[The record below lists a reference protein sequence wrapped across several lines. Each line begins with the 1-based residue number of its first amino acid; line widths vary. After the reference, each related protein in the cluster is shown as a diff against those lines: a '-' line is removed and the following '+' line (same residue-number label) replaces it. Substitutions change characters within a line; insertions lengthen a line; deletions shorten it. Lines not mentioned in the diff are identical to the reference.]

1 MLSALAIRDVVL
13 IDRMDLA
20 FEPGLCV
27 LTGETGA
34 GKSILLD
41 SLGLAL
47 GARADAGL
55 IRPGAEQASVT
66 AGFEVAAGHP
76 ALALLADQEI
86 EAEGGEVLLRRSL
99 TADGRSRAFVNDQPV
114 SVGFLRRLG
123 ESLAEIQGQF
133 AQQGLLEPDN
143 HRQLLDDYGRTGTA
157 CDATA
162 QCYQVWREAEA
173 AHGRRV
179 RELAESRREEE
190 ALRAIHEELE
200 QLDPQAGEESTLESQ
215 RKLLLNAGRI
225 GEALSLAMTEL
236 AGSEDT
242 ASQGCAQEALAR
254 ALRALEKIAGQAEDR
269 LEDALAGLERAA
281 AEVEEALV
289 SLHDFAADM
298 DLDPAE
304 LATLEERYFA
314 LKDAGRKF
322 GRSGDDLAALR
333 DELADKL
340 SLLAGGEDDLA
351 ELAERAAKARTRYLD
366 AAGALSKLRRKAAKE
381 LDKAVAKELPP
392 LKLEKAQFVTNLE
405 ALSEEQWSAKGMDQV
420 TFLVATLP
428 GRAPGLLGKIAS
440 GGELSRILL
449 ALKVCLAQVGGDKSL
464 IFDEV
469 DSGIGGATAQA
480 VGERLE
486 CLTRNRQVLVVTHS
500 PQVAARG
507 SQHWRITK
515 SARKGDVL
523 ARVEALE
530 PESRREEIARMLAG
544 AKVTDEARAAARRL
558 IEPEPA

>member
-13 IDRMDLA
+13 IDRMDLL

-66 AGFEVAAGHP
+66 ARFEVAAGHP
-76 ALALLADQEI
+76 AIALLTEQKVAAEDGEI
-86 EAEGGEVLLRRSL
+86 ILRRSL
-99 TADGRSRAFVNDQPV
+99 APDGRSRAFVNDQPV

-123 ESLAEIQGQF
+123 ECLAEVQGQF

-143 HRQLLDDYGRTGTA
+143 HRQILDDFAKAERA

-162 QCYQVWREAEA
+162 TAHQAWREAEA
-173 AHGRRV
+173 AHARRA
-179 RELAESRREEE
+179 RELAESRREEN
-190 ALRAIHEELE
+190 ALRAMHEELQ
-200 QLDPQAGEESTLESQ
+200 QLDPKAGEESALDSR
-215 RKLLLNAGRI
+215 RKLLLNAERI
-225 GEALSLAMTEL
+225 GEALSQAMTAL
-236 AGSEDT
+236 AGNDDPAAPGS
-242 ASQGCAQEALAR
+242 AQENLAR
-254 ALRALEKIAGQAEDR
+254 ALRALEKIAGQAGGR
-269 LEDALAGLERAA
+269 LDDSLAGLERAA
-281 AEVEEALV
+281 AEIEATLV
-289 SLHDFAADM
+289 SLNDFGSDM
-298 DLDPAE
+298 NRDPAE
-304 LATLEERYFA
+304 LAKLEERYFA
-314 LKDAGRKF
+314 LKDAGRKY
-322 GRSGDDLAALR
+322 GCSGDDLEALQE
-333 DELADKL
+333 ELAGKL
-340 SLLAGGEDDLA
+340 ALLEGGQNDLD
-351 ELAERAAKARTRYLD
+351 ELAERAAKARRSYVE
-366 AAGALSKLRRKAAKE
+366 AATALSELRQRAAKT

-392 LKLEKAQFVTNLE
+392 LKLEKARFLTRLE
-405 ALSEEQWSAKGMDQV
+405 TLPEQDWSARGMDQV

-428 GRAPGLLGKIAS
+428 GRPPGPLGKIAS
-440 GGELSRILL
+440 GGELSRFQL
-449 ALKVCLAQVGGDKSL
+449 ALKVCLARVGSDRSL
-464 IFDEV
+464 VFDEV

-486 CLTRNRQVLVVTHS
+486 RLTRNRQVLVVTHS

-515 SARKGDVL
+515 NAHKGDVV
-523 ARVEALE
+523 ARVEILE

-544 AKVTDEARAAARRL
+544 ARVTDEARAAARRL